1 MTHMSTGCVCA
12 SANTTMNSADALT
25 HGTVLLMTPPEL
37 IPAIFLIVYWFGPDM
52 ISKTGAFVWMVFI
65 LSEFTMLCVYWSSLS
80 ILQIQASMLVT
91 FVVFAYGLWAE
102 RSAAQAKMEV
112 AREQA
117 EVARE
122 QAEVA
127 KKTAETAAARVKA
140 DADSKEHAFKAREKE
155 ILAELRAK
163 EDEIKELVSRLPAAD
178 AAESQT

>member
-1 MTHMSTGCVCA
+1 
-12 SANTTMNSADALT
+12 MNSADALT

-117 EVARE
+117 EVA
-122 QAEVA
+122 